1 MSFLSDIWNALAGA
15 VMWVA
20 AAMGFG
26 QSAPDQF
33 QGYVEAEYVRVAVN
47 GAGTLTTLKVARGD
61 KLVAGAPLFTLDD
74 TAERAARD
82 EATARLNQAAAQ
94 IDDLLKGKRPPEIDA
109 ILAQQAQAEAALR
122 SEEHTSE
129 LQSHLNLV

>member
-33 QGYVEAEYVRVAVN
+33 QGYEI
-47 GAGTLTTLKVARGD
+47 G
-61 KLVAGAPLFTLDD
+61 
-74 TAERAARD
+74 RA
-82 EATARLNQAAAQ
+82 
-94 IDDLLKGKRPPEIDA
+94 
-109 ILAQQAQAEAALR
+109 
-122 SEEHTSE
+122 H
-129 LQSHLNLV
+129 V